1 MSEPLNFEPQAAPL
15 TFSKE
20 GDWYVRIHPDGRVEL
35 NENVTMDEAAQ
46 VFWEAVKAWQ
56 ASHG

>member
-1 MSEPLNFEPQAAPL
+1 MNFEPQAAPL

-46 VFWEAVKAWQ
+46 AFWEAVKAWQ